1 MPLSSHQHPDGCSER
16 QRMVA
21 KQLERRGVID
31 RALLQAM
38 KDVPR
43 EAFISP
49 DLQEFAYEDRPL
61 PIAEGQTISQ
71 PYIVARMIE
80 AAQIKSGDRVLDV
93 GTGSGYAAAVV
104 SRMAAHVFSIERHR
118 ELADSAR
125 RALQN
130 LGYDN
135 VEIRHGDGTLGWA
148 EHAPYDAILVAAGGP
163 EIPDTLRNQLKIGGR
178 LIIPIGEY
186 ESHQKLVKVTRD
198 AEHSFHEEE
207 LESVTFVPL
216 IGSGGWSETGHDAT
230 PTFAKTWPAK
240 LPSLA
245 RTAAH
250 VLRSAARPLP
260 DIDDVHFGAMF
271 DTFAE
276 ARVILLG
283 EATHG
288 TSEFYRA
295 RAQITRRLIE
305 HHGFNIVAVEADWP
319 DAAQIDRYVRH
330 KSIHVGS
337 SEAFRR
343 FPQWMWRNVEVA
355 NFVDWLRVHNG
366 ASPPDIQ
373 TGFFGL
379 DIYNMT
385 ASIGAVIGYLDR
397 IDPKA
402 ARSARERYGCL
413 TPWQRDPATY
423 GRAAL
428 TTGYAKCEAAVLLVL
443 RDLLDKQL
451 KYELEDRDSFLD
463 ATQNARLVASA
474 ERYYREMYYATAE
487 SWNLRDRHM
496 FDTLRH
502 LMDWRGRNAK
512 AVVWAHNSHVGN
524 AAATDMGRTREETN
538 IGQMCREHFGSDAIL
553 IGFGTHHG
561 TVAAADDWDGPMM
574 IKTVKPSHPE
584 SFERLCHNTGLER
597 FVVDLRKGRHEA
609 LRAIL
614 MQGHLERAIGVV
626 YRPETELASHYF
638 DAHLPEQF
646 DGYVWFDET
655 HAVTPLPTDIARGGA
670 ETYPFGL

>member
-163 EIPDTLRNQLKIGGR
+163 EIPDTLRKQLKIGGR

-245 RTAAH
+245 RSAAH

-366 ASPPDIQ
+366 ASPPDTQ

-385 ASIGAVIGYLDR
+385 ASIGAVIAYLDR
-397 IDPKA
+397 VDPKA

-428 TTGYAKCEAAVLLVL
+428 TTG
-443 RDLLDKQL
+443 
-451 KYELEDRDSFLD
+451 
-463 ATQNARLVASA
+463 
-474 ERYYREMYYATAE
+474 
-487 SWNLRDRHM
+487 
-496 FDTLRH
+496 
-502 LMDWRGRNAK
+502 
-512 AVVWAHNSHVGN
+512 
-524 AAATDMGRTREETN
+524 
-538 IGQMCREHFGSDAIL
+538 
-553 IGFGTHHG
+553 
-561 TVAAADDWDGPMM
+561 
-574 IKTVKPSHPE
+574 
-584 SFERLCHNTGLER
+584 
-597 FVVDLRKGRHEA
+597 
-609 LRAIL
+609 
-614 MQGHLERAIGVV
+614 
-626 YRPETELASHYF
+626 
-638 DAHLPEQF
+638 
-646 DGYVWFDET
+646 
-655 HAVTPLPTDIARGGA
+655 
-670 ETYPFGL
+670 